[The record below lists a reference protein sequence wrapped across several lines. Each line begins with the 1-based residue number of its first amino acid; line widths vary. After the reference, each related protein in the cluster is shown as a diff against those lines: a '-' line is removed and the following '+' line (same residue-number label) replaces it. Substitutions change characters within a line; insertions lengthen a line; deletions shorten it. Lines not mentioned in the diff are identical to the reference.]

1 MLNVDHFFDGIL
13 QQIAGGL
20 SAGFIHAGYGKLVA
34 QANEPDALWDEIVRV
49 EAVNGVSKTWVPFDI
64 AVRAQSQLAE
74 HVSGSG
80 IAQAT
85 P

>member
-1 MLNVDHFFDGIL
+1 MLNVDHFFDGTL

-34 QANEPDALWDEIVRV
+34 QANEPDALWDAIVRM

-64 AVRAQSQLAE
+64 AVRAQAQLAE
-74 HVSGSG
+74 YVSSSDT
-80 IAQAT
+80 AR
-85 P
+85 